1 MKRVIILL
9 GFLSVLS
16 VFSCKKDDKVKEK
29 TTLEKV
35 QAKWGIEN
43 ITIHFVDPSQPIDTT
58 VVFPG
63 TASDYFEFKTDGKAY
78 SMIDGES
85 DISTYGLSGDSS
97 IIHENFGTYKIV
109 QLTDN
114 VLKLYQ
120 REQQND
126 AFFEETLNLKK

>member
-1 MKRVIILL
+1 
-9 GFLSVLS
+9 
-16 VFSCKKDDKVKEK
+16 
-29 TTLEKV
+29 
-35 QAKWGIEN
+35 
-43 ITIHFVDPSQPIDTT
+43 
-58 VVFPG
+58 
-63 TASDYFEFKTDGKAY
+63 
-78 SMIDGES
+78 MIDGES
-85 DISTYGLSGDSS
+85 DISSYGLSGDSS